1 VQLTTDSG
9 KSWTNFRG
17 KIPGMPTGGWI
28 PQIRA
33 SRYLASE
40 AFVVINDYRRGDFK
54 PYVFRTID
62 FGKTWTR
69 LIDENKVKGYALC
82 ILQDPAEPN
91 LIFAGTEHGL
101 WVSLDNGFSF
111 QQWKNG
117 YPSVST
123 YDLAI
128 QEREA
133 DLAIATF
140 GRSMW
145 ILDDIRPLRQL
156 ASSKG
161 KTPATLKVF
170 PVPDAY
176 QINYRPALGYEWSLA
191 GIYDAE
197 NRRSGAMVSLFV
209 PRIPE
214 KAKENSNKPNS
225 ENVAAPPRSRG
236 GRSGGGSA
244 QPAAKASDS
253 ISVEIYSPQQEK
265 IRSLKWGI
273 DTGFNRLYW
282 ELEEK
287 GYRQPGSPKPKP
299 GSPEPSGL
307 PVMPGKY
314 KIILRLGQESD
325 SAYVTVKDDPR
336 TGNMNDSK
344 LAQREKYTRLRKS
357 SDKLTEA
364 LDRISEAGEIL
375 TKMTGQLQN
384 IEGKEADTL
393 VKATK
398 ALQDS
403 IKSIKEFI
411 QGKPA
416 EKQGISRSS
425 APTVMSRMQEA
436 ALYIGA
442 TDLPPGKQ
450 EDELL
455 KIAEKVIGEAVQKTN
470 TFFNQPWKNYKK
482 LVEET
487 KINLFK
493 EYTPIE

>member
-1 VQLTTDSG
+1 
-9 KSWTNFRG
+9 
-17 KIPGMPTGGWI
+17 
-28 PQIRA
+28 
-33 SRYLASE
+33 
-40 AFVVINDYRRGDFK
+40 
-54 PYVFRTID
+54 
-62 FGKTWTR
+62 
-69 LIDENKVKGYALC
+69 
-82 ILQDPAEPN
+82 
-91 LIFAGTEHGL
+91 
-101 WVSLDNGFSF
+101 
-111 QQWKNG
+111 
-117 YPSVST
+117 
-123 YDLAI
+123 
-128 QEREA
+128 
-133 DLAIATF
+133 
-140 GRSMW
+140 
-145 ILDDIRPLRQL
+145 
-156 ASSKG
+156 
-161 KTPATLKVF
+161 
-170 PVPDAY
+170 
-176 QINYRPALGYEWSLA
+176 
-191 GIYDAE
+191 
-197 NRRSGAMVSLFV
+197 
-209 PRIPE
+209 
-214 KAKENSNKPNS
+214 
-225 ENVAAPPRSRG
+225 
-236 GRSGGGSA
+236 
-244 QPAAKASDS
+244 
-253 ISVEIYSPQQEK
+253 
-265 IRSLKWGI
+265 
-273 DTGFNRLYW
+273 
-282 ELEEK
+282 
-287 GYRQPGSPKPKP
+287 
-299 GSPEPSGL
+299 
-307 PVMPGKY
+307 
-314 KIILRLGQESD
+314 
-325 SAYVTVKDDPR
+325 
-336 TGNMNDSK
+336 MNDSK